1 MHPYFFP
8 CSSRFSILMDMVVM
22 FLILHLTP
30 HRWSILRM
38 GSSMQLLILIIIK
51 VTGNWLAFDLW
62 PLCSL
67 IDICLFVSIR
77 WIRTRR
83 QPRHS
88 AGASSWRH
96 RWCCTR
102 DVGWRCDRIGPRLSI
117 FCILVCLREPLL
129 TSHVVLTL
137 PLHLILRRFNNVA
150 GLGVRSLSFLYSS
163 LYQSLCT
170 FD

>member
-1 MHPYFFP
+1 MPTNHASLFFFL
-8 CSSRFSILMDMVVM
+8 SSRFSILMDMAVM
-22 FLILHLTP
+22 FLILRLTP

-38 GSSMQLLILIIIK
+38 GSSMQLLTLIIIK

-77 WIRTRR
+77 WIRTRC

-96 RWCCTR
+96 RWCR
-102 DVGWRCDRIGPRLSI
+102 SGDVGRRCDGIGPRLSV
-117 FCILVCLREPLL
+117 FRILTCLREPSL
-129 TSHVVLTL
+129 TPPDLQHGKLF
-137 PLHLILRRFNNVA
+137 PRCFNFAFTPHIAQVW
-150 GLGVRSLSFLYSS
+150 
-163 LYQSLCT
+163 
-170 FD
+170 